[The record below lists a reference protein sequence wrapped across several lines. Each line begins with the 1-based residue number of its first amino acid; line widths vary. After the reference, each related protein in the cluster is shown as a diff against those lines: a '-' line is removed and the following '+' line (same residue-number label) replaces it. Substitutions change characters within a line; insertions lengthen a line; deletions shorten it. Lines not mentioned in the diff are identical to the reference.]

1 MERPFG
7 NVCLLRLMLK
17 RAQTLSAATSSPS
30 LSLLMLAWALGREA
44 KMKVCREYAIRD
56 DESMLVD
63 VSSRTGGFRFH
74 RRDNNNNVIMKR
86 IAWGKAGQGRRGE
99 MVDNMMQAKTGSF
112 KRNTVSAARSSA
124 DGQSL
129 DPFAK
134 E

>member
-1 MERPFG
+1 
-7 NVCLLRLMLK
+7 
-17 RAQTLSAATSSPS
+17 
-30 LSLLMLAWALGREA
+30 
-44 KMKVCREYAIRD
+44 MKVCREYAIRD